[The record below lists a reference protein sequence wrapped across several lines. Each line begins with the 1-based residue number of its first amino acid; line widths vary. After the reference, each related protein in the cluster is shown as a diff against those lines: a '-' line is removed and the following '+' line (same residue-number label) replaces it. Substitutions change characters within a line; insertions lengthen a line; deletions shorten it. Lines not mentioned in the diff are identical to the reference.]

1 MAQPSVVECGSEA
14 AGARRGVVV
23 IGAGPYGLSV
33 AAHLRAAGV
42 AVRVFGEVMGSWR
55 HVMATGMFLK
65 SAPQATDL
73 AAPAPGGR
81 LADFC
86 RQAGLP
92 ELTEL
97 TPIPSDLF
105 VRYGTWFANRFAG
118 EVEDTR
124 VAWLNRRRDGGFHLV
139 LDDGAHLQA
148 DAVVVACGLRPL
160 AHVPRVLADLAPQG
174 TGPRS
179 PVSHSSDHSCLSGY
193 AGQQIAVVGGGQS
206 AMESAALL
214 HESGAL
220 VEVLVRGTRAR
231 WGQKPTLH
239 RPLGQR
245 IAHPASPLGPGWAL
259 SALCRAPAA
268 VGQLPAPARLWLM
281 RRALGPSG
289 AWWLRDRVEGVI
301 PVRTDA
307 PIRHACLQDGKVR
320 LVVGDA
326 GAELTVDHVLA
337 ATGYRIDVDALP
349 FLASGLR
356 SAIARIPGSKAPQV
370 TASFEASVPGLYFTG
385 SMAAPTFGPM
395 LRFVAGTHFAA
406 VTITRHLARQRRRS
420 RTT

>member
-1 MAQPSVVECGSEA
+1 M
-14 AGARRGVVV
+14 
-23 IGAGPYGLSV
+23 
-33 AAHLRAAGV
+33 
-42 AVRVFGEVMGSWR
+42 
-55 HVMATGMFLK
+55 
-65 SAPQATDL
+65 
-73 AAPAPGGR
+73 
-81 LADFC
+81 
-86 RQAGLP
+86 
-92 ELTEL
+92 
-97 TPIPSDLF
+97 
-105 VRYGTWFANRFAG
+105 WFADRFVG
-118 EVEDTR
+118 EVEDSR
-124 VAWLNRRRDGGFHLV
+124 VAWVNQRRGGGFHLV
-139 LDDGAHLQA
+139 LDDGGRLEA

-174 TGPRS
+174 TGPRA

-220 VEVLVRGTRAR
+220 VEVLVRGTRVR

-245 IAHPASPLGPGWAL
+245 IARPASPLGPGWAL

-268 VGQLPAPARLWLM
+268 VGRLPAPARLWVM

-320 LVVGDA
+320 LAVGDA

-349 FLASGLR
+349 FLASELRPDGATGRPGPVHRLRTFGMSSDRNRAHPLARVTGVTCCYPPRLGLLPRFLR
-356 SAIARIPGSKAPQV
+356 SP
-370 TASFEASVPGLYFTG
+370 ED
-385 SMAAPTFGPM
+385 
-395 LRFVAGTHFAA
+395 LRLHHDSAC
-406 VTITRHLARQRRRS
+406 RRAWVRSSRS
-420 RTT
+420 RSRWR